1 MDMNID
7 NYMKVNY
14 KIKGNIDINRTTASN
29 IKELEKRGVQI
40 NLFIAGLLD
49 NFNYEKTLNSLN
61 SHDGMNEDES
71 KNDIDS
77 NKVIENV

>member
-1 MDMNID
+1 
-7 NYMKVNY
+7 MKY
-14 KIKGNIDINRTTASN
+14 CLRFSGHY
-29 IKELEKRGVQI
+29 